1 MLSSPFAF
9 YSLIV
14 LWITQI
20 KYEVAKALSRMDITI
35 YTKHQQSCY
44 HSYESMKC
52 GRLDLCLHS
61 LENPDVVLRL
71 PDFPQLYLIW
81 QMRFKSPGVGG
92 QDQASLPACL
102 SAGVFVHTYMTFEIT
117 QLWRQIACSS
127 LWEPKHSS
135 LTQMF
140 TFELLTLLSV
150 LLFLSTLTTLKKKS
164 IFLKVPA

>member
-81 QMRFKSPGVGG
+81 QVRLKISWCGWTGLG
-92 QDQASLPACL
+92 
-102 SAGVFVHTYMTFEIT
+102 
-117 QLWRQIACSS
+117 
-127 LWEPKHSS
+127 
-135 LTQMF
+135 F
-140 TFELLTLLSV
+140 TPSMPFSRCVCTHLHD
-150 LLFLSTLTTLKKKS
+150 F
-164 IFLKVPA
+164 